1 MEKRKPHY
9 GLDAL
14 KMLLLHESTRI
25 VTRSGRQGAA
35 MLGYFDEEAVVA
47 RVLRLAAIEF
57 YKSMTTYGNSKIWQ
71 DVYRTCDGEV
81 GIYIKLQKSLDGKGV
96 VISSKPLDAEVV

>member
-14 KMLLLHESTRI
+14 KMLLLHEATRI

-35 MLGYFDEEAVVA
+35 MLGYFDDESMVA
-47 RVLRLAAIEF
+47 RVLRLVSREF
-57 YKSMTTYGNSKIWQ
+57 CKSMTTYGGSKIWQ
-71 DVYRTCDGEV
+71 DVYRTNDGEM

-96 VISSKPLDAEVV
+96 VISFKPLDEEVV